1 MFAEAASVLLETE
14 KRVMEEIDPVDWTL
28 AESYMEM
35 AMNDFIS
42 SVALLLSPL
51 LPEGYEM
58 QSAVVKSL
66 SRNANI
72 LFTPVEKFASYPMS
86 SQPMQLLLQ
95 SYLKGM

>member
-1 MFAEAASVLLETE
+1 MKKLTENSMFAEAAAVLSETE

-51 LPEGYEM
+51 LPEGPPEELPGTGPPELP
-58 QSAVVKSL
+58 SPPP
-66 SRNANI
+66 REPW
-72 LFTPVEKFASYPMS
+72 FCP
-86 SQPMQLLLQ
+86 
-95 SYLKGM
+95 